1 MKLYSSSR
9 QLSST
14 NLKQSDEYVKV
25 QLTRANLEIER
36 LKRQIQVLD
45 QDISTAKKIIEHN
58 EDKLN
63 FQTQN
68 DYKKWASYF
77 QNIYKQEL
85 SQAQQTINMLREDN
99 DLLKKQSLA
108 DIQSLR
114 KQVTQL
120 EGEIERLN
128 MSKLDSPF
136 DETNTEYHGFKKRVI
151 DFDPNNVGNSIMQAK
166 LEELC
171 QVNTI

>member
-1 MKLYSSSR
+1 V
-9 QLSST
+9 
-14 NLKQSDEYVKV
+14 KQSDELHEYKV

-36 LKRQIQVLD
+36 LKRQVQVLD
-45 QDISTAKKIIEHN
+45 QDINTAKTKIEYN
-58 EDKLN
+58 ENK
-63 FQTQN
+63 QTTQIHK
-68 DYKKWASYF
+68 DFKKWTSYF
-77 QNIYKQEL
+77 RNVFKQEL
-85 SQAQQTINMLREDN
+85 SKAQETINMLREDN
-99 DLLKKQSLA
+99 DLVKRQSLA

-128 MSKLDSPF
+128 MNKSDSSF
-136 DETNTEYHGFKKRVI
+136 DEFETNTEYYGFKKRVI
-151 DFDPNNVGNSIMQAK
+151 DFDPNSVGNSTILAK